1 MLTRRTRMPNPWRR
15 VPRVLGE
22 RRVLDIIN
30 ELETMGFI
38 SGWNVSKG
46 RYGYQKMIKLNTD
59 PHTIMDFYMQKYRA
73 SNRQATANP
82 GR

>member
-1 MLTRRTRMPNPWRR
+1 M
-15 VPRVLGE
+15 GE

-38 SGWNVSKG
+38 SAWNVSKG

-59 PHTIMDFYMQKYRA
+59 PRTIMDFYMQARA
-73 SNRQATANP
+73 SNRQATA
-82 GR
+82 